1 MIILMIRIYD
11 GKFLEKTVFDL
22 AGEQR
27 RGYYYLQGG
36 SKLMLTHAVQR
47 ALLDFNFR
55 MEQLVN

>member
-1 MIILMIRIYD
+1 MIRIYD

-36 SKLMLTHAVQR
+36 SELMLTHAVQW